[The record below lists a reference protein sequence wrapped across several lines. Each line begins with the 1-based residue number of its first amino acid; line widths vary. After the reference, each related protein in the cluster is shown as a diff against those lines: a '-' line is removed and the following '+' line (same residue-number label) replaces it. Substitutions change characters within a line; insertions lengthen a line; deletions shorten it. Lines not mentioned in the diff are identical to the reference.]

1 MSGGHSVKTSWGTVS
16 VDALT
21 CFRKE
26 FQVYFPPALLAS
38 GVAYL
43 CIYLLQTI
51 REKLVITHSYE
62 SAMEPERFVV
72 PRLLFALGRTFVSS
86 GEWWVVWV
94 VFTFMLASV
103 AVRMLQERKPTDA
116 TIGMGEAFRFVR
128 SSRLGDLI
136 RVSALAGIATAL
148 FTIFLVPLLL
158 RPLPLLLFQLHL
170 LHDYLIVYDWATAA
184 VTLLF
189 FALMTKIALAVPE
202 LVDDQGVTIA
212 QAIRNSTMATAGWE
226 VFFLLEFGVIGLIG
240 GTLYFAGKDLLEGS
254 WKHGQLTATGFE
266 LMLAAFTILL
276 ASIAL
281 ALLAIVQS
289 LTYVSARYG
298 TAPALG
304 KIENREV

>member
-1 MSGGHSVKTSWGTVS
+1 M
-16 VDALT
+16 

-26 FQVYFPPALLAS
+26 FQVYFPSALLGS

-86 GEWWVVWV
+86 IEWWVVWL

-103 AVRMLQERKPTDA
+103 AIRMLQESQPTDT
-116 TIGMGEAFRFVR
+116 TIGMGEAFRLVR
-128 SSRLGDLI
+128 SRRLGDLI
-136 RVSALAGIATAL
+136 GVSALAGVATAL

-170 LHDYLIVYDWATAA
+170 LRDYRIIYEWATAA

-189 FALMTKIALAVPE
+189 SALVTKIALAIPE
-202 LVDDQGVTIA
+202 LVDDQGVTIG
-212 QAIRNSTMATAGWE
+212 QAISNSIMATAGWE
-226 VFFLLEFGVIGLIG
+226 VFFLLEFGVLGLVG

-254 WKHGQLTATGFE
+254 WKHGQLTASGFE

-276 ASIAL
+276 ASLTL

-289 LTYVSARYG
+289 LIYLSVRYG
-298 TAPALG
+298 AAPALV
-304 KIENREV
+304 KAESCEV